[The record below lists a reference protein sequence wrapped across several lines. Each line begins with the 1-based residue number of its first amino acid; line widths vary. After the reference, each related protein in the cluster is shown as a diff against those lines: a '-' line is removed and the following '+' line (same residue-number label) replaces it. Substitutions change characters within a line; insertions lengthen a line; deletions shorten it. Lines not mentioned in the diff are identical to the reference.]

1 MKAGTLLILLLSGS
15 LSATD
20 LRGPVVHMPARKQSP
35 VVMKESTAY
44 PNPFENNTTIF
55 YNPSASGKVAI
66 RLYTGSGQ
74 LVGELFNDLVVTGQ
88 YYQFEL
94 NGSELN
100 PGVYY
105 YTIESRNGIFHQ
117 RLELVR

>member
-1 MKAGTLLILLLSGS
+1 M
-15 LSATD
+15 
-20 LRGPVVHMPARKQSP
+20 
-35 VVMKESTAY
+35 AY
-44 PNPFENNTTIF
+44 PNPFVTNTTIF
-55 YNPSASGKVAI
+55 YNPAISGQVAI
-66 RLYTGSGQ
+66 RLYTSAGQ
-74 LVGELFNDLVVTGQ
+74 LVGELFNNQVESGQ
-88 YYQFEL
+88 FYEFEL

>member
-1 MKAGTLLILLLSGS
+1 MKARLLLLIIVTSSCTLF
-15 LSATD
+15 AK
-20 LRGPVVHMPARKQSP
+20 GPVLHLP
-35 VVMKESTAY
+35 VRKESGIVMRESMAY
-44 PNPFENNTTIF
+44 PNPFITNTTIF
-55 YNPSASGKVAI
+55 YNPAASGQVAI

-74 LVGELFNDLVVTGQ
+74 LVGELFNDLVVSGQ

-94 NGSELN
+94 NGTELN

-105 YTIESRNGIFHQ
+105 YTIESRSGIFHQ

>member
-1 MKAGTLLILLLSGS
+1 MLFLLLLTGS
-15 LSATD
+15 LSAAD
-20 LRGPVVHMPARKQSP
+20 LRGPVVHMPVSKSSA

-44 PNPFENNTTIF
+44 PNPFETNTTIF

-74 LVGELFNDLVVTGQ
+74 MVGELFNDLVVTGQ